1 MTPVTEY
8 VKNLGKSFKYATFKY
23 LEREAPA
30 ITEFTNT
37 NEELF
42 RDVFHS
48 IRDLK
53 GTYRKATRA
62 IQSTNIYQAG
72 NTAFENALS
81 DLKSGKFYNKER
93 EDRAMNDSFGF
104 EDGDMDMSMDNFD
117 QEGSAQSMSAG
128 ERAIG
133 SAVTSSSARSA
144 ARVAGTVEA
153 SARYMVENAKANTNM
168 LYQQMTNTNNIMNSG
183 FKGMMS
189 GLDTLNQFNNTV
201 MQTLA
206 ENSIEFFYED
216 GISLRVCNY
225 APNNRSKN
233 LLKVEVRS
241 YNNKGYSKS
250 SDIAIK
256 VWTEKHEYFDI
267 NKLLGEEANE
277 ILNKIKALIDPKT
290 IKKIVSKY
298 FKKSDNGYEKKS
310 DKFNDR
316 IINYEDIK

>member
-1 MTPVTEY
+1 M
-8 VKNLGKSFKYATFKY
+8 KS
-23 LEREAPA
+23 LIEC
-30 ITEFTNT
+30 I
-37 NEELF
+37 NE
-42 RDVFHS
+42 
-48 IRDLK
+48 
-53 GTYRKATRA
+53 
-62 IQSTNIYQAG
+62 
-72 NTAFENALS
+72 
-81 DLKSGKFYNKER
+81 
-93 EDRAMNDSFGF
+93 
-104 EDGDMDMSMDNFD
+104 
-117 QEGSAQSMSAG
+117 
-128 ERAIG
+128 
-133 SAVTSSSARSA
+133 
-144 ARVAGTVEA
+144 ARVA
-153 SARYMVENAKANTNM
+153 K
-168 LYQQMTNTNNIMNSG
+168 MNRKKFMDNLISYSQEQN
-183 FKGMMS
+183 FIKVDNDDS
-189 GLDTLNQFNNTV
+189 WKYKSYPKPNTV
-201 MQTLA
+201 LVK

-277 ILNKIKALIDPKT
+277 ILNKIKTLIDPKT
-290 IKKIVSKY
+290 INKIVSKY